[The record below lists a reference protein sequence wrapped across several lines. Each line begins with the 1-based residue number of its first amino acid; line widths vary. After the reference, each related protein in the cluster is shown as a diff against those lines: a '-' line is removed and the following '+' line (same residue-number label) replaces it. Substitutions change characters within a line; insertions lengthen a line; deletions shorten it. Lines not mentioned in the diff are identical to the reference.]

1 MQLAPFDPEA
11 GTSIAPQCLEIDLL
25 QHVAVLATELTS
37 ANNRASIL
45 NARRETQRAQHAHTV
60 GLNQEPSPQSLPS
73 LLSLDKFRRE
83 AVPMKGCRRG
93 ETGDI
98 PPPTTRIVPSVA
110 IFPPI
115 AADNANI
122 AARKRLAGS
131 TTVDLGPDG
140 TLIWTKVKSH
150 DNIE

>member
-25 QHVAVLATELTS
+25 QHVAVLATELPS

-93 ETGDI
+93 ETGDPSANDQDCPERRHI
-98 PPPTTRIVPSVA
+98 PSHRGRQCQHCRSEEASRIDNRRSWTRRNADLDQSE
-110 IFPPI
+110 I
-115 AADNANI
+115 A
-122 AARKRLAGS
+122 R
-131 TTVDLGPDG
+131 
-140 TLIWTKVKSH
+140 
-150 DNIE
+150 